1 MCTKHP
7 VCLALNKI
15 DLDFQENLKDMT
27 NLPYICINIK
37 LALKLYEYSLLA
49 WEPIAA
55 QVTQYS

>member
-49 WEPIAA
+49 
-55 QVTQYS
+55 

>member
-1 MCTKHP
+1 MCTKRP
-7 VCLALNKI
+7 VCLALYKI

-49 WEPIAA
+49 
-55 QVTQYS
+55 